1 MIFQNSCAPA
11 FRITWLSPL
20 GSIEDFPKT
29 AKVRC
34 EGPHPL
40 CDALSRRGLTPIKL
54 AYDWRRPAA
63 LTASAFNWLYGHWR
77 VCQQYWSHGLQLCM
91 NDAVSSLAVATATAS
106 THSCL
111 PTEGWLRVSWPV
123 CVVLCRGDLPDPKTV
138 THPGTNR
145 AWCRVTMLIES
156 KALPLRHTR

>member
-34 EGPHPL
+34 EGPHPR

-63 LTASAFNWLYGHWR
+63 LTALTDY
-77 VCQQYWSHGLQLCM
+77 
-91 NDAVSSLAVATATAS
+91 VATGEYAS
-106 THSCL
+106 STGHTGYSY
-111 PTEGWLRVSWPV
+111 
-123 CVVLCRGDLPDPKTV
+123 
-138 THPGTNR
+138 
-145 AWCRVTMLIES
+145 AW
-156 KALPLRHTR
+156 